1 MAYQF
6 SASDVRCGLFE
17 KVSKGEVE
25 KLEMKDALFRT
36 EDTVIEAFSRRPWG
50 NHFAQMKLRTA

>member
-17 KVSKGEVE
+17 VSKGEVE
-25 KLEMKDALFRT
+25 RLEMKDALFRT

-50 NHFAQMKLRTA
+50 NHFAEMKLGTA